1 MLVRIV
7 GSGLIGTS
15 IGLASRGQG
24 FDVEMVDSEP
34 ARSRLA
40 QDLVGGHRTGP
51 ADIVVLALPSSKLSL
66 VLSDEIALNP
76 KAVFMDIGS
85 TKTNPQR
92 EVEKFGE
99 FKTQFCGTHPM
110 AGRES
115 GGPESARADL
125 FEGRPWILCPSQA
138 TSPSTVDVVE
148 RFVRSLGSIA
158 MTMSGSDHDAAVA
171 LVSHLPQIVASLLAA
186 QLSGSPEERLAL
198 AGQGLRDTTRIAHS
212 DPRLWREIISMN
224 KAEILPL
231 LVSLQGQ
238 LGNLIENFDDA
249 DAIEEAMRKG
259 KAGVEAIPGKHGGR
273 ARNYFY
279 LSVVID
285 DKPGQLAA
293 LFNECAKAEVNV
305 EDLTIEH
312 SPGQFT
318 GLISLALSEIDAEK
332 LSEHLALNG
341 WKVHSPRSD

>member
-15 IGLASRGQG
+15 IGLASRGLG
-24 FDVEMVDSEP
+24 AEVEMVDSEP
-34 ARSRLA
+34 TRSRLA
-40 QDLVGGHRTGP
+40 QDLVGGYRSGP
-51 ADIVVLALPSSKLSL
+51 ADIVVLALPSSKLAS
-66 VLSDEIALNP
+66 VLLNEFQLNP
-76 KAVFMDIGS
+76 KSVFMDIGS
-85 TKTNPQR
+85 TKTNPQQ
-92 EVEKFGE
+92 EVEQFEE

-138 TSPSTVDVVE
+138 TSPATLEVVE
-148 RFVRSLGSIA
+148 RFVRSLGSVAI
-158 MTMSGSDHDAAVA
+158 TMSASDHDAAVA
-171 LVSHLPQIVASLLAA
+171 LVSHLPQIVASLMAA
-186 QLSGSPEERLAL
+186 QLSGSPEESLAL

-224 KAEILPL
+224 RSEILPL
-231 LVSLQGQ
+231 LSSLQSQ
-238 LGNLIENFDDA
+238 LGSLIANFENPDV
-249 DAIEEAMRKG
+249 IEEVIRKG

-273 ARNYFY
+273 ARDYFY

-318 GLISLALSEIDAEK
+318 GLISLALSEMDAEK
-332 LSEHLALNG
+332 LSSHLAHNG
-341 WKVHSPRSD
+341 WKVHSLRSD